1 MRKKKNNIFEE
12 IKIYSAQKFRAIR
25 PIPPFRRVPDRFDAD
40 ERRRCRMLV
49 SSSVAGRNWISGFS
63 SISSESTGN
72 GNAINQY

>member
-49 SSSVAGRNWISGFS
+49 SSSVAGRN
-63 SISSESTGN
+63 
-72 GNAINQY
+72 